1 MFTTC
6 AAIAVASA
14 MAWGAEAATI
24 HTTITFEDSDVP
36 DSVPNAEGSSF
47 VLDGYKVSPINLQN
61 GQCDVDPCTK
71 ESSVKVPDPE
81 NPEKDIQD
89 QILSGI
95 ERVDAP
101 DTFDLL
107 GFWFSL
113 EGQGSKPTK
122 DVTLYG
128 FQGETVTKTIV
139 FSIDK
144 LFSDL
149 LGEGASLIGGIGDS
163 GTGKD
168 PDPECLDTKICD
180 GVGYAVTLT
189 GWTDLTRVL
198 WDVEREG
205 NSSLDTI
212 KLRRDGD
219 TPPPVVPLPAAGWL
233 LIAGVGGL
241 AALKRKKRAA

>member
-14 MAWGAEAATI
+14 MAWGAEASTI

-71 ESSVKVPDPE
+71 ESSVQVP
-81 NPEKDIQD
+81 NPDAPPPTIQD

-95 ERVDAP
+95 ERVEAP

-113 EGQGSKPTK
+113 EGQGNNPTK
-122 DVTLYG
+122 DVILYG
-128 FQGETVTKTIV
+128 FQGDTIAKTLV

-144 LFSDL
+144 LFSTL
-149 LGEGASLIGGIGDS
+149 LGEGASLVGGIGDS
-163 GTGKD
+163 GTGQD
-168 PDPECLDTKICD
+168 PDEDCIDTKICD

-198 WDVEREG
+198 WDVDREG

-212 KLRRDGD
+212 KLSRDGD

-233 LIAGVGGL
+233 LIAGIGGL
-241 AALKRKKRAA
+241 AALRQRKRAA